1 MHCLQNVF
9 IITAKDEVETSLL
22 TQQTQIYEKFASQ
35 DSLQGAQ
42 YFRFEQIYQFFHFK
56 HMTPF
61 FCVMTSLII
70 L

>member
-9 IITAKDEVETSLL
+9 IITAKKEVETSLL

-35 DSLQGAQ
+35 DSLQVAQ

-56 HMTPF
+56 HKAHF
-61 FCVMTSLII
+61 FCVTTSLII